1 MTTKS
6 KLSFHNGFEI
16 YKSNNIKLLTK
27 LRNDIYFEMKK
38 VFKLSEK
45 NPEKGFNHFHKA
57 VGNLSSK
64 DLNEKRKKLI
74 NTVTKKLILE
84 KLFLKHLKNIWLII

>member
-45 NPEKGFNHFHKA
+45 I
-57 VGNLSSK
+57 LRK
-64 DLNEKRKKLI
+64 DLIIFIKLLEIYLVRILMKK
-74 NTVTKKLILE
+74 
-84 KLFLKHLKNIWLII
+84 KN